1 MSQADC
7 TKDREQDIWVE
18 STLLALAVLVIN
30 IPFGY
35 WREGVRKFSPAWF
48 VAVHAA
54 VPLIVLMRYLAEIE
68 WRLAALPLTVFA
80 YFFGQYLG
88 ARIRRGLHFADKDI

>member
-1 MSQADC
+1 MW
-7 TKDREQDIWVE
+7 IE
-18 STLLALAVLVIN
+18 SSLLAVAVLFIN
-30 IPFGY
+30 IPFVY

-54 VPLIVLMRYLAEIE
+54 VPIIILIRYVADIE
-68 WRLAALPLTVFA
+68 WRLAALPITVFG

-88 ARIRRGLHFADKDI
+88 ARIRRRRITGEETADG